1 MREPFEL
8 FKPLILQTNI
18 SESLTGYCAF
28 TENTT
33 MWCPEREE
41 HGFYLT
47 PLYKCDTGPRS
58 NVIHRWVKVD
68 IKARM
73 PKPTG
78 EGIIKLLSVT
88 PE

>member
-1 MREPFEL
+1 
-8 FKPLILQTNI
+8 
-18 SESLTGYCAF
+18 
-28 TENTT
+28 
-33 MWCPEREE
+33 MWCPQREE

-47 PLYKCDTGPRS
+47 PLYKCDTSPRS

-78 EGIIKLLSVT
+78 ESPRNLIHGMSYFLIGAALIRMFLQERRRVVLHGYL
-88 PE
+88 